1 MTADSPEDEPC
12 LPKRLSGRGIKRAL
26 RKNVPP
32 RYGTLEVAAIAGVTW
47 RTLYRWLAAGKL
59 PEPERGENRIRAW
72 TPELVAQA
80 VALSA
85 QINNR
90 PRRTGDAANR
100 SAEPQGRDG

>member
-1 MTADSPEDEPC
+1 MTAQPPDDPPR
-12 LPKRLSGRGIKRAL
+12 PVKRLSGRGIKRAL
-26 RKNVPP
+26 RLNAPP

-59 PEPERGENRIRAW
+59 PEPERGANGIRIW

-80 VALSA
+80 ITLSA

-90 PRRTGDAANR
+90 PRR
-100 SAEPQGRDG
+100 